1 MIWNEWTSF
10 FTIIKSTFSELNIP
24 VPSFTLAPTLLQE
37 TFSLHC
43 TLRCWSVC
51 LHRYCITIAPTIIIS
66 LALWKESLLE
76 AFGLNCA
83 VCGGCSLVVVK
94 EDGRTKTGE
103 GSSKMAHEGGLAVL
117 RWNQY
122 PKMHIFPFHL
132 QLRTI
137 LPLPPCRPV
146 LHMATIVFVLSH
158 P

>member
-10 FTIIKSTFSELNIP
+10 FIIIKSTFSELNIP

-103 GSSKMAHEGGLAVL
+103 GCQKWHTKEVWPFCVGTSTQKCIS
-117 RWNQY
+117 
-122 PKMHIFPFHL
+122 FPFIFNYVPYCPSP
-132 QLRTI
+132 RAG
-137 LPLPPCRPV
+137 PSS
-146 LHMATIVFVLSH
+146 MATIVFVLSH